1 MNVLLSRA
9 KKGLVIVGQR
19 ETLQTSDL
27 WSRWLDQAPVLK
39 PEELRTRRN
48 ERNESKVVKTSKK
61 LSKQRKDDLKQKKR

>member
-9 KKGLVIVGQR
+9 KKGLVIVGHR

-48 ERNESKVVKTSKK
+48 ESKVVKTSKK
-61 LSKQRKDDLKQKKR
+61 LSKQGKDDLKQKKR